1 MRLLHLSKGGR
12 QTDLTHLAQRMTWS
26 GSYQEAARKLDVGLT
41 VSATDYWLRSP
52 AVELADM
59 LMLVSDEGVELFRG
73 YVFGKSK
80 TLTGNT
86 LTLNA
91 YDGMIYLIKSELS
104 RQFQNV
110 TAEQVAE
117 EVCRELEVP
126 AGDMAYTGI
135 PQSFPHL
142 AKTGYEAIMT
152 AYTTAG
158 RQNAR
163 RYMPRMNAG
172 KLDVIEKGTVVAKR
186 KVLASVHITESS
198 YGENLE
204 DMVNTVLLTDEK
216 GNSLGHISRPE
227 WVSSYGLLQKVY
239 QQEEGKDLVTMAKSL
254 LQDYKKD
261 ASLELLGGADA
272 YDLIAGNAVQVRE
285 SYTGLNGLFY
295 IDEDTHIFENSQ
307 HMVSL
312 ELNFR
317 NVMDEQ
323 EAETGEKEEPSGD
336 IDENPSEEDEIWLY
350 LKKYGPEG

>member
-1 MRLLHLSKGGR
+1 MKLLHISKAEK
-12 QTDLTHLAQRMTWS
+12 QTDLTHLVQRMTWS
-26 GSYQEAARKLDVGLT
+26 GSYQEAARKLDVELT

-52 AVELADM
+52 VVELAD
-59 LMLVSDEGVELFRG
+59 LLVLVSGEGEELFRG

-80 TLTGNT
+80 TLTGNM

-91 YDGMIYLIKSELS
+91 YDGMIYLIKSEFS
-104 RQFQNV
+104 KQFQNV
-110 TAEQVAE
+110 AAEQIAE
-117 EVCRELEVP
+117 VVCRELEVP
-126 AGDMAYTGI
+126 AGNMAYTGI

-158 RQNAR
+158 RQNEK
-163 RYMPRMNAG
+163 RYMPRMHAG
-172 KLDVIEKGTVVAKR
+172 KLDVVEKGTVTAQR

-204 DMVNTVLLTDEK
+204 DMVNTVLLADEK

-239 QQEEGKDLVTMAKSL
+239 QQEEGKDMVTVAKSL
-254 LQDYKKD
+254 LRDYKKN
-261 ASLELLGGADA
+261 ASIELLGGPDA

-295 IDEDTHIFENSQ
+295 IDEDTHTFENGQ

-312 ELNFR
+312 ELNFQ

-323 EAETGEKEEPSGD
+323 EADEPEKEDNTSSDAGD
-336 IDENPSEEDEIWLY
+336 DDIFMY
-350 LKKYGPEG
+350 LKEYKGG